1 MIDCASNLG
10 LLNSLFSIA
19 SISATLTF
27 RLSLEYLIYQVN
39 VQSYKVLTSVTLF
52 IWSSVT
58 PCASHTTL
66 TMNQNWSRSP
76 FPKPLNTGNFSVL
89 AILNRSGGGVGM
101 GEDGGDG
108 GEVGGGLGGDGSRR
122 ILCLIR

>member
-1 MIDCASNLG
+1 
-10 LLNSLFSIA
+10 
-19 SISATLTF
+19 
-27 RLSLEYLIYQVN
+27 
-39 VQSYKVLTSVTLF
+39 
-52 IWSSVT
+52 
-58 PCASHTTL
+58 
-66 TMNQNWSRSP
+66 
-76 FPKPLNTGNFSVL
+76 VL